1 MDKQQEAGPSKQGP
15 SKSPKGRRK
24 APASS
29 TSGNSPKRAKVA
41 TPPLGTEQNPVRI
54 DSGSSADSVVCL
66 DPLPAAERSPIT
78 ESDDS
83 VVSIDLQAESTDSF
97 TDGPSNPGSPENH
110 PNRYSSSSEEDGWIS
125 YRPTVKQAQNKWT
138 MYRSHQAQMKTDDGP
153 TMSQK
158 IHSLEILSFFC
169 HNVLLKV
176 YFS

>member
-125 YRPTVKQAQNKWT
+125 YRPTVKQAQQD
-138 MYRSHQAQMKTDDGP
+138 RSTTCFKDLRHTKLFPHFEYCGRYKGLVTPCGFRGNHA
-153 TMSQK
+153 
-158 IHSLEILSFFC
+158 
-169 HNVLLKV
+169 
-176 YFS
+176 